1 MLLAGLSL
9 SLITF
14 LFNLSVV
21 TLVAITA
28 ATLRSCKLY
37 HHRHKIMSC
46 VKKKKQGG
54 TQRTHMENVISC
66 SLNDTTVAASQHL

>member
-1 MLLAGLSL
+1 MLLLAGLSL

-37 HHRHKIMSC
+37 HHRHEIMSC
-46 VKKKKQGG
+46 VKKKQGG